1 MELKYIVKDET
12 NLIKILK
19 EKLSISNKLY
29 RKIKNDYIFINGS
42 KMTFDKNLKKDD
54 IVTVKLDFF
63 ENNSNI
69 IPNKDIKFNILY
81 EDEWLLIVDKIPFI
95 PVHPSMN
102 YYTNSLSNGIKFYF
116 DTICGDS

>member
-54 IVTVKLDFF
+54 I
-63 ENNSNI
+63 
-69 IPNKDIKFNILY
+69 
-81 EDEWLLIVDKIPFI
+81 
-95 PVHPSMN
+95 
-102 YYTNSLSNGIKFYF
+102 
-116 DTICGDS
+116 